1 MLLYNVKMLHC
12 LKFFTL
18 LALLLFIEQAPA
30 QNDKKTEDF
39 ILHFYGH
46 EAYPKPKPITEDKR
60 LSLPFKRI
68 GNLIFIEAIVDGT
81 YGDFILDTGA
91 PHLVLNKKYFPKA
104 PYLASID
111 GAGITGGISKVIQS
125 KVKEID
131 FGGLRYENVHA
142 DLIDLSH
149 LEERKGEK
157 IFGLLGISLF
167 SKFEMI
173 IDYQAAV
180 IILHPLGKKG
190 QRMIEDSLTM
200 HIDRQP
206 FIPLEINHKVIIVEG
221 EINQKKVRFCLD
233 TGAESNVINANLPR
247 KVLDG
252 VEIVRKV
259 NVSGAGIQRSE
270 ALLGNIKTLRLG
282 DQQFEDLRTT
292 VMNLTSLSQVYG
304 TYIDGMLGYDFLV
317 QSIVCINFF
326 KEKMAIW

>member
-1 MLLYNVKMLHC
+1 MPKRLKVLL
-12 LKFFTL
+12 FFV
-18 LALLLFIEQAPA
+18 ALLVCSKIEA
-30 QNDKKTEDF
+30 QPDKKTDDF

-46 EAYPKPKPITEDKR
+46 EAYPKPKPIIADKR

-68 GNLIFIEAIVDGT
+68 GNLIFIEAIIDGI

-104 PYLASID
+104 PYLASIE

-125 KVKEID
+125 KIKEID
-131 FGGLRYENVHA
+131 FGGLRYENVHT

-190 QRMIEDSLTM
+190 VRLLEDSLTKQ
-200 HIDRQP
+200 IDQQP
-206 FIPLEINHKVIIVEG
+206 KIPLEINHKVIIVEG
-221 EINQKKVRFCLD
+221 EINQKKLRFCLD
-233 TGAESNVINANLPR
+233 TGAESNVINANLSR
-247 KVLDG
+247 RILDG

-259 NVSGAGIQRSE
+259 NVSGAGAQRSE

-282 DQQFEDLRTT
+282 NRQFDDLRTT
-292 VMNLTSLSQVYG
+292 VMNLSGLSQVYG

-317 QSIVCINFF
+317 QSAVCINFY
-326 KEKMAIW
+326 KEEMSIW

>member
-1 MLLYNVKMLHC
+1 MAKLYYILVILISIVNMSE
-12 LKFFTL
+12 
-18 LALLLFIEQAPA
+18 ISA
-30 QNDKKTEDF
+30 QSETKADDF
-39 ILHFYGH
+39 ILQFYGH
-46 EAYPKPKPITEDKR
+46 EAYPRPKPIIEDKR
-60 LSLPFKRI
+60 LSLPFKRA
-68 GNLIFIEAIVDGT
+68 GNLIFIEAFIDGT

-91 PHLVLNKKYFPKA
+91 PHLVLNKKYFPNA
-104 PYLASID
+104 PYLASIE

-131 FGGLRYENVHA
+131 FGGLRFVNVHT

-149 LEERKGEK
+149 LEERKGEN

-190 QRMIEDSLTM
+190 VRMLEDSLTN
-200 HIDRQP
+200 HIDLQP
-206 FIPLEINHKVIIVEG
+206 KIPLEINHKVIIVEG
-221 EINQKKVRFCLD
+221 EINQKKLRFCLD
-233 TGAESNVINANLPR
+233 TGAESNVINANLSR

-252 VEIVRKV
+252 VEIIRKV
-259 NVSGAGIQRSE
+259 NVSGAGAKRSE

-282 DQQFEDLRTT
+282 NRQFDDMRTT
-292 VMNLTSLSQVYG
+292 VMNLSGLSQIYG

-317 QSIVCINFF
+317 QSTVCINFY
-326 KEKMAIW
+326 KEEMSIW